1 MYLCNDV
8 LGVVGGGGF
17 KDGVGLVGRYIVYI
31 YKEYL
36 FYIFLVFS
44 VVFWFKFSLLNKVV
58 NVIKNFIKLRY
69 W

>member
-1 MYLCNDV
+1 MCNDV

-17 KDGVGLVGRYIVYI
+17 EDGVGLVGRYIVYI
-31 YKEYL
+31 YEEYL

-58 NVIKNFIKLRY
+58 NVIKNFIKMRY